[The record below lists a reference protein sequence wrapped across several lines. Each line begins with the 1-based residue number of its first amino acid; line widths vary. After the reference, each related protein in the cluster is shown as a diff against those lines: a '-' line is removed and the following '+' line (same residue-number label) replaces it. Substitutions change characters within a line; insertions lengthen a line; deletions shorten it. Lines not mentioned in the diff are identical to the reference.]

1 MKVASSEE
9 LGSLRYEAQRQA
21 ATEVVSGEV
30 TRLAVQGM
38 GMVHTLHRVEE
49 TIRLAHRQ
57 GYACTS
63 QAEILEALAREARAW
78 AERAEAAGT
87 LLRES
92 A

>member
-1 MKVASSEE
+1 
-9 LGSLRYEAQRQA
+9 
-21 ATEVVSGEV
+21 
-30 TRLAVQGM
+30 
-38 GMVHTLHRVEE
+38 MVHTLHRVEE